1 MSSKYQVITSESL
14 PAFLKIRP
22 FTVIHLDADWDGY
35 RRQIQSQIESL
46 VDSLSDVSFG
56 YMDVDRD
63 ADFASS
69 IALRNTPACAYY
81 SESKLVAVV
90 IGVKQQIVTNIELLR
105 LGKTP
110 DTSNLISRL

>member
-1 MSSKYQVITSESL
+1 MNAKYPVITSESL
-14 PAFLKIRP
+14 PDFLQIRP

-35 RRQIQSQIESL
+35 RRQIQLQIESIM
-46 VDSLSDVSFG
+46 DSLSDVSFG
-56 YMDVDRD
+56 YMDVDRS

-90 IGVKQQIVTNIELLR
+90 IGVKQQIVTNVELLR